1 MIRIF
6 ALILF
11 LGLTGCAGSHKVG
24 GSFVGQLPQEGVVVI
39 ADDATSYISLLYPPG
54 HTSIRLEAPP
64 QSDEFSRALE
74 TSLRQRG
81 FTVSS
86 SATVTLSY
94 VLDTL
99 RSAAPPVWY
108 LQLRIVDPK
117 QSKIIARSYTADGNP
132 AAGFSILSTGGD
144 HGKS

>member
-24 GSFVGQLPQEGVVVI
+24 GSFVGQLPQEGVVAI
-39 ADDATSYISLLYPPG
+39 ADDATSYLTSLYPPG
-54 HTSIRLEAPP
+54 HTSINLVTPQ
-64 QSDEFSRALE
+64 QSDAFSRALE
-74 TSLRQRG
+74 TNLRQKG
-81 FTVSS
+81 FTLSGS
-86 SATVTLSY
+86 GTVTMSY

-99 RSAAPPVWY
+99 HSAVPPVWY
-108 LQLRIVDPK
+108 LQLRIVDTE
-117 QSKIIARSYTADGNP
+117 QSKTIARSYTANGYP

-144 HGKS
+144 HGKP